1 MKTVQCP
8 YCSVNFET
16 IGFRPIKFKC
26 VQCGADAEWYAGFA
40 GGEPRGLIS
49 WNANGSTHSWL
60 YNRYMNA
67 IMKNIHQLEHEI
79 HMYLY
84 KITSNANDVNSDIMV
99 AIASLNEQLTVLY
112 AEYNSLVLSNN
123 HAAADLVMQDI
134 KNVQR
139 KIEDNQQL
147 IVQMRHIVVTIENV
161 FKQFMEGLENLKDMA
176 ENSFYQIID
185 AITDSN
191 QEDLSSDGAIYE
203 YSSEDEWERFTRKM
217 NRAVNDTRIQVQ
229 YFYYKMKYQIQKIK
243 SHIRR

>member
-16 IGFRPIKFKC
+16 IGFRPINFKC

-60 YNRYMNA
+60 YNRYMNT
-67 IMKNIHQLEHEI
+67 IMQNIHQLEHEI

-84 KITSNANDVNSDIMV
+84 HVTSNANDVNSEIMV

-112 AEYNSLVLSNN
+112 AEFNSLVNN
-123 HAAADLVMQDI
+123 PAEAAQVMIEI

-147 IVQMRHIVVTIENV
+147 VVQMRQIVVKIESISR
-161 FKQFMEGLENLKDMA
+161 QFMASVENLKDIA

-185 AITDSN
+185 DITDSN
-191 QEDLSSDGAIYE
+191 QEDLSSDGAIND
-203 YSSEDEWERFTRKM
+203 YSSEDKWERFTRKIT
-217 NRAVNDTRIQVQ
+217 RAVNGTRIQVQ
-229 YFYYKMKYQIQKIK
+229 LFYHKMNSKIEKIK

>member
-16 IGFRPIKFKC
+16 IGFRPINFKC

-67 IMKNIHQLEHEI
+67 IMQNIHQLEHEI

-84 KITSNANDVNSDIMV
+84 HVTSNANDVNSDIMV

-112 AEYNSLVLSNN
+112 AEFNSLILNN
-123 HAAADLVMQDI
+123 PAEAAEVMQEI
-134 KNVQR
+134 KNVER
-139 KIEDNQQL
+139 KIENNQLLVVQL
-147 IVQMRHIVVTIENV
+147 HQISVKIENISR
-161 FKQFMEGLENLKDMA
+161 QFMEGLENLKDMA

-191 QEDLSSDGAIYE
+191 QEDLSSDGAIYD
-203 YSSEDEWERFTRKM
+203 YSSEDKWERFTRKIT
-217 NRAVNDTRIQVQ
+217 RGVNDIRIQVQ
-229 YFYYKMKYQIQKIK
+229 LFYHKMNSQIQKIK

>member
-26 VQCGADAEWYAGFA
+26 VQCGSDAEWYAGFA

-49 WNANGSTHSWL
+49 WNANGSTHFWL
-60 YNRYMNA
+60 YKRYMNP
-67 IMKNIHQLEHEI
+67 IMQNIQQLEHEI

-84 KITSNANDVNSDIMV
+84 HIKSNANDVNSDIMV
-99 AIASLNEQLTVLY
+99 AIASLNDQLTVLY
-112 AEYNSLVLSNN
+112 AEYNALIVNN
-123 HAAADLVMQDI
+123 PAEAAHVMIDI
-134 KNVQR
+134 KNVER
-139 KIEDNQQL
+139 KIEGNQL
-147 IVQMRHIVVTIENV
+147 LVVQMRQILVKIENI
-161 FKQFMEGLENLKDMA
+161 FKQIMESVENLKDIA

-191 QEDLSSDGAIYE
+191 QEDLSSDGTIYD
-203 YSSEDEWERFTRKM
+203 YSSEDEWERFTR
-217 NRAVNDTRIQVQ
+217 NITRGVNITRIQVQ
-229 YFYYKMKYQIQKIK
+229 HFYHEMNYRINKIK